1 MPSTTMHAP
10 QQPHMPLATRH
21 APRRPHMPHP
31 TATVHASPWTEWRTG
46 VKILPCPE
54 LRLRAVTR
62 LHSGKD
68 VYRPLQWWP
77 GAGWPCPLSQIPPP
91 CRDPSLLEG
100 RWVGIRQLDR
110 KWHHTETTLVD
121 RQTPVKILPCCKL
134 RLRAVTSVYDITNH
148 TSTLAWWKFYEHI
161 LYKFVCAQLNSKW
174 TRMHSSRMRTG
185 RSLTV
190 CRGGGVCFPG
200 VPSSGGVGGI
210 PACTEADPP
219 VNRITDTSKNITL
232 ATTSLRPVIKT
243 VDQWFLKWTSGF
255 QQLLVRVTS
264 ASKSLTKPIDLGA
277 LLSKSMAKPQNLM
290 EIQVGNG

>member
-1 MPSTTMHAP
+1 MRTARSLTISRRILRMPPTTHTPPGNHTCPLQPHTPPHQHMPSTTMHAP

-190 CRGGGVCFPG
+190 CRGGVSAFRGCLLPG
-200 VPSSGGVGGI
+200 GLVVSQHALRQTPLL
-210 PACTEADPP
+210 TELQTR
-219 VNRITDTSKNITL
+219 V
-232 ATTSLRPVIKT
+232 KT
-243 VDQWFLKWTSGF
+243 
-255 QQLLVRVTS
+255 
-264 ASKSLTKPIDLGA
+264 
-277 LLSKSMAKPQNLM
+277 
-290 EIQVGNG
+290 